1 LSDLLVAHGL
11 TRRFGGT
18 AAVDGVDLDVRAGE
32 IHAVLGENGAGKTT
46 LLRLLFGTL
55 RPDAGTIRWRGQPV
69 VLDSP
74 RDAQALGIGMVH
86 QHFMLVDALTVWE
99 NLWLAHPARPVFR
112 LDRLAARRAVRDLSD
127 RFSLDLDPDA
137 RVADLPVG
145 VRQRLEIAKALTRPV
160 ELLILDEP
168 TAVLTPPEIDAL
180 FTVMDE
186 LRAAG
191 SAVLFVTHKLR
202 EVLRISD
209 RVTVLRRGR
218 VTAHCR
224 TGEADEPSLTRSI
237 VGDGATGWSRVPA
250 RRIPRA
256 PEEEGRDGPGEGGG
270 GPAAAGN
277 EVLPGG
283 VRLGVRGLSGTSA
296 GRVPIRGVS
305 FDVHAGEIVGLT
317 GVDGNGQEELV
328 ALLAGVAAASAGRIE
343 VAGTNVAGQSNG
355 ARRRAGLAVLPGDRT
370 GQGLVADAPVW
381 ENLALRDFGA
391 PWARAGGLV
400 VPRRHVE
407 RAERRLRERD
417 VRGTPFT
424 RVRHL
429 SGGNQQK
436 LLLARELADDA
447 IAVVLLNPTRG
458 LDVGGADSLLRELVR
473 LRDEGRAVLLVST
486 ELDEVLRVADR
497 VAVLVKGEWHD
508 APERTREAIGGMMLG
523 GATP

>member
-1 LSDLLVAHGL
+1 
-11 TRRFGGT
+11 
-18 AAVDGVDLDVRAGE
+18 
-32 IHAVLGENGAGKTT
+32 
-46 LLRLLFGTL
+46 
-55 RPDAGTIRWRGQPV
+55 
-69 VLDSP
+69 
-74 RDAQALGIGMVH
+74 
-86 QHFMLVDALTVWE
+86 
-99 NLWLAHPARPVFR
+99 
-112 LDRLAARRAVRDLSD
+112 
-127 RFSLDLDPDA
+127 
-137 RVADLPVG
+137 
-145 VRQRLEIAKALTRPV
+145 
-160 ELLILDEP
+160 
-168 TAVLTPPEIDAL
+168 
-180 FTVMDE
+180 MDE

-202 EVLRISD
+202 EVLRVSD

-218 VTAHCR
+218 VTARCR
-224 TGEADEPSLTRSI
+224 TEEADEPMLTRSI

-250 RRIPRA
+250 RHMGRA
-256 PEEEGRDGPGEGGG
+256 EAEGAGEGEGEAVPPVGG
-270 GPAAAGN
+270 TD
-277 EVLPGG
+277 VLPGG

-296 GRVPIRGVS
+296 GRVPIRSVS

-328 ALLAGVAAASAGRIE
+328 ALLA
-343 VAGTNVAGQSNG
+343 NVAGRPNG
-355 ARRRAGLAVLPGDRT
+355 ARRQAGLAVLPGDRT

-391 PWARAGGLV
+391 PWARVGGLV
-400 VPRRHVE
+400 VPRLHVE

-417 VRGTPFT
+417 VRATPFT

-473 LRDEGRAVLLVST
+473 LRDDGRAVLLVST

-508 APERTREAIGGMMLG
+508 APERTRETIGGLMLG
-523 GATP
+523 GTAP